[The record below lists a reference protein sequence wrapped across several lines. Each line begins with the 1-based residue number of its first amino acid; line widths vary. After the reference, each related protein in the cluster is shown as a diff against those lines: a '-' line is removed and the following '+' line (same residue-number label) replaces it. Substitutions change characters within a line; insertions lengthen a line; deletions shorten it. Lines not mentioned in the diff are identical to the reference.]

1 MLDGVASTVLPS
13 NSHTLAWVGVGACM
27 SLHVSTRG
35 CTELP
40 NGRYPVVMGMVL
52 NAPLLTTGAKT
63 GKPRL
68 VHVVYFHDGTDP
80 IAVASYGGEP
90 ENPQW

>member
-1 MLDGVASTVLPS
+1 
-13 NSHTLAWVGVGACM
+13 
-27 SLHVSTRG
+27 
-35 CTELP
+35 
-40 NGRYPVVMGMVL
+40 MGMVL